1 MIKYKD
7 KIFSKYISSEQ
18 ISESIYG
25 IAGLLNEKY
34 KNKEL
39 HVIGVLNGSVPFM
52 MDLLKLLDC
61 SYTYDFMKIS
71 SYKGM
76 KRDQIKL
83 DLDVDKESLKGKD
96 VLLIEDIVDSGNTI
110 KYIKEHFK
118 GFNIKSLSV
127 LALFVRSQSKKQ
139 VDWFLYE
146 IKNNKYIIGY
156 GMDCNNLFRDLKD
169 VYIENNE

>member
-1 MIKYKD
+1 
-7 KIFSKYISSEQ
+7 
-18 ISESIYG
+18 
-25 IAGLLNEKY
+25 
-34 KNKEL
+34 
-39 HVIGVLNGSVPFM
+39 
-52 MDLLKLLDC
+52 
-61 SYTYDFMKIS
+61 MKIS

-127 LALFVRSQSKKQ
+127 LALFVRSQSKEQ

-169 VYIENNE
+169 IYIENNE